1 MLKLIEKNNYKN
13 LYLANF
19 NKKHLDDNDENT
31 KMPDTKYIIFINDPF
46 INKLIIS
53 IQLKLSIR
61 FI

>member
-19 NKKHLDDNDENT
+19 NKKYLDDNDKNT